1 MSSSIH
7 DVEPWDV
14 PVTLRDV
21 CIEMLRIHEVEGN
34 ADAATVK
41 RWHQWLYKASRAHNA
56 LAMACEDIVE
66 RGATPEHLDAMKRTL
81 TTAMGQTE
89 YWARA
94 DRW

>member
-1 MSSSIH
+1 MTSSIH
-7 DVEPWDV
+7 DVDPWDV
-14 PVTLRDV
+14 PVALRDV
-21 CIEMLRIHEVEGN
+21 CIEMLRIHEVGGS

-66 RGATPEHLDAMKRTL
+66 DGATEEHLEALKQAL
-81 TTAMGQTE
+81 TRAMGQSE
-89 YWARA
+89 YWTRA